1 MPIHPMWEP
10 FPEIKHDLA
19 ETYDVIEKKVRIRN
33 KDIQQTIN
41 DLLHSGGKLLRPAYF
56 ILFSRFGS
64 LDKKTIKKL
73 YILQPH

>member
-41 DLLHSGGKLLRPAYF
+41 DLLALCQLMLVKKIQRIKSIHMIPRGTLL
-56 ILFSRFGS
+56 
-64 LDKKTIKKL
+64 
-73 YILQPH
+73 